1 MILNREDAIHAA
13 NIFVSYYKDFGR
25 IDDYLRQVKLERMAK
40 YPTAL
45 PGMGP
50 EDEFFCDFDMHPQDM
65 EFSLYEPKT
74 SDFVNYLEITT
85 SHAVESSITG
95 KKHLWIVK
103 EKNTNKIVG
112 FIRFGSPTINS
123 KPRNNFLGNPLDT
136 SNMDVM
142 KRFNKSCI
150 MGFIIVPTQPFGFNY
165 LGGKLLAGICCSHLA
180 RETLNKKYDANICM
194 FETTSLYG
202 TAKTTSMYDGMK
214 PMLKFTGLT
223 ESDFLPMINDDNF
236 HKLNDWFKDRNNGD
250 RLVPD
255 YSKSGVPTSS
265 RKLKT
270 HTKMISITKSSLK
283 EIDIKLYDKFC
294 EVMKEAKNLTQ
305 RKRQYMCTYGFDNVK
320 EYFNFETD
328 TLTKRN
334 NYDRFEFDNIVEWWR
349 KKAIN
354 RYENLQKDGRLRT
367 ELETWNQKSDI
378 DIIR

>member
-1 MILNREDAIHAA
+1 MILDKKDAIYAA

-25 IDDYLRQVKLERMAK
+25 IDDYLRKVKLERMSN

-50 EDEFFCDFDMHPQDM
+50 EDEFFSDFDMHPSDM

-85 SHAVESSITG
+85 SHAVEASIPG
-95 KKHLWIVK
+95 KKLMWMVK

-123 KPRNNFLGNPLDT
+123 KPRNVFLGKPLDT
-136 SNMDVM
+136 LNPDVM
-142 KRFNKSCI
+142 KRFNDSCI
-150 MGFIIVPTQPFGFNY
+150 MGFIIDPTQPFGFNY
-165 LGGKLLAGICCSHLA
+165 LGGKLLAGICCSHLT
-180 RETLNKKYDANICM
+180 RETLNKRYDANICM

-202 TAKTTSMYDGMK
+202 SAKTTSMYDGMK
-214 PMLKFTGLT
+214 PMLKFMGLT
-223 ESDFLPMINDDNF
+223 ESDFVPLINDDNYL
-236 HKLNDWFKDRNNGD
+236 KLNDWFKDRNNGNG
-250 RLVPD
+250 LVPED
-255 YSKSGVPTSS
+255 ASS
-265 RKLKT
+265 RKLKAQS
-270 HTKMISITKSSLK
+270 KMISIIKTSLK
-283 EIDIKLYDKFC
+283 GIDINLYNKFC
-294 EVMKEAKNLTQ
+294 EIIDDAKNLTQ
-305 RKRQYMCTYGFDNVK
+305 QKRQYMCTYGFGNIK
-320 EYFNFETD
+320 EYFNLETD
-328 TLTKRN
+328 TLTKKN